1 MRCYIRVQAFLCLCF
16 MGIYSHAQQSY
27 TAKVLDASTLQPL
40 AGVTIRLLPNGQT
53 TRSQTDGIFRFSNI
67 SGADSIFLRLPGYIS
82 IRSSLGTPTNTY
94 LMTTE
99 VGYSAVTVQTGYQT
113 IPRERAAG
121 SFAVLDEQLVNRR
134 ISTSILDRLD
144 GITPGVL
151 FSKNPNDEIL
161 TIRGRTT
168 LGQVGGQADPLIIL
182 DNFPFEGNINNINPN
197 DIASITVLKDAA
209 AASIWGA
216 RSANGVIVITT
227 KKGNFN
233 QPLQMNFHHNITFSS
248 QPDLFYTRNH
258 LLSKDYIEV
267 ERLLFDQGYYNAA
280 LNNTTSRTAVTPV
293 VELLQQHRLGQLS
306 TTALNEALLQL
317 GQVDLRNEFRR
328 NLYRSELRQQ
338 SSLQM
343 QGGSQQHSYTFSVG
357 YDQNREKLV
366 NNDYSR
372 FTLQSQQVLRP
383 LRNVEVVTS
392 VYYTNSLQNRPNNF
406 GFRNT
411 ATNFNITSQLYPYAR
426 LADDQGNP
434 LFTVKDYRTGYIDS
448 VEALGFLPWRYS
460 MLDELQQTYNRSS
473 IHSLILKGGLR
484 YRFSSRLQMD
494 LQYQQEYQTTSSEWL
509 RNSDSYFARNL
520 VNRFSVR
527 NTTTGAFT
535 YPVPK
540 GGVLELS
547 KAVLNSQNL
556 RGQLNYQASWGS
568 HHRLTTIGGFEIR
581 QRKTNGF
588 NRTSY
593 GYDDLFGLG
602 QGNLNYQTTQPI
614 HPFGNALIPAPAAG
628 ISEVLNRYVSFYL
641 NSGYQYRQKYL
652 LNLSARTDGANLFGV
667 KTNERITPLWSA
679 GLGWELSKESFFS
692 TRLFSTMRLRAT
704 YGFNGNAVNANSLLT
719 ARFAT
724 STLTGLP
731 NGSLT
736 SAPNPALRWERV
748 QTWNL
753 GFDFQ
758 TTNRR
763 LSGSLEWYRKNGLD
777 LIQDMQ
783 LPNSTGFET
792 FKGNGA
798 STRTQG
804 LELNLTVQVL
814 RRTLRWDAI
823 IIANTL
829 RDRIIRFEREL
840 LPTNLVMGFGDIVP
854 KAGKPL
860 FSIWSYPW
868 AGLDPT
874 NGDPRGY
881 LNRQASTNYAAI
893 IANASPDSL
902 VFHGSARPTFWGS
915 LRNEFGYK
923 DFSLSFN
930 IVFKGGYF
938 FRTRSIPLNTSEL
951 ILSRQHM
958 DYYQRWQKPGDEQ
971 FTQVPSVVY
980 PNNALRSTFYS
991 ASSVLVERGDH
1002 IRFQDIRFSYRM
1014 DQLNIKGL
1022 SVAGVE
1028 VYTYINNLGLLWKAN
1043 RKGLDPDNYDFP
1055 TASDNIPA
1063 MRTMS
1068 LGLLFHFK

>member
-1 MRCYIRVQAFLCLCF
+1 
-16 MGIYSHAQQSY
+16 
-27 TAKVLDASTLQPL
+27 
-40 AGVTIRLLPNGQT
+40 
-53 TRSQTDGIFRFSNI
+53 
-67 SGADSIFLRLPGYIS
+67 
-82 IRSSLGTPTNTY
+82 
-94 LMTTE
+94 
-99 VGYSAVTVQTGYQT
+99 
-113 IPRERAAG
+113 
-121 SFAVLDEQLVNRR
+121 
-134 ISTSILDRLD
+134 
-144 GITPGVL
+144 
-151 FSKNPNDEIL
+151 
-161 TIRGRTT
+161 
-168 LGQVGGQADPLIIL
+168 
-182 DNFPFEGNINNINPN
+182 
-197 DIASITVLKDAA
+197 
-209 AASIWGA
+209 
-216 RSANGVIVITT
+216 
-227 KKGNFN
+227 
-233 QPLQMNFHHNITFSS
+233 
-248 QPDLFYTRNH
+248 
-258 LLSKDYIEV
+258 
-267 ERLLFDQGYYNAA
+267 
-280 LNNTTSRTAVTPV
+280 V